1 MDKETWR
8 EGKDENMNFSYGRR
22 FLFLSKHA
30 LRRMMEQAGCFD
42 PEEATDMV
50 KKILE
55 NGFESRFNYGPHK
68 ETTISHK
75 DLCLHIKENTITTV
89 TYNYEYGMAV

>member
-1 MDKETWR
+1 
-8 EGKDENMNFSYGRR
+8 
-22 FLFLSKHA
+22 
-30 LRRMMEQAGCFD
+30 MMERAGCFG
-42 PEEATDMV
+42 PEEAADMV
-50 KKILE
+50 KEILE
-55 NGFESRFNYGPHK
+55 NGFESRLNYGPRK